1 MNTKNLKSK
10 KSILV
15 LVACF
20 SLGILIGA
28 SGMYLYFQVKPSPLF
43 DFDSRIVKKITIR
56 HSDQRI
62 AIGEKD
68 EIQKIIQLFNDFNY
82 ESTESLE
89 PAMGWEYCADIES
102 ATGITW
108 IFFEE
113 DCVRIYQPD
122 GSSVKYYSPGYFQNL
137 IQSLTY

>member
-1 MNTKNLKSK
+1 MNTKNANNK
-10 KSILV
+10 KNPLI

-43 DFDSRIVKKITIR
+43 DFDSKTVQKITIR
-56 HSDQRI
+56 HSNQRI
-62 AIGEKD
+62 TTAEKD
-68 EIQKIIQLFNDFNY
+68 EIQEIIQLFNDFNY
-82 ESTESLE
+82 ESTEALE
-89 PAMGWEYCADIES
+89 PAMGWEYCADIQT